1 MSQYHF
7 DAAGGARVHAPVII
21 KRKSCNIQPFQKKSM
36 PRKARVTRKKTT
48 AANDAFEVQLDR
60 RSDAGPEVPAD
71 SESNAV
77 APTESES
84 NAVAPTESE
93 SNAVAP
99 TESESNAVAPAEPE
113 SNPVA
118 APAEP
123 ESNPV
128 AAPAEAVAQTASE
141 IMPTVANPDAEPELR
156 DGQVHVIMG
165 LLATLQGCIN
175 ALQDRVRLLEL
186 NSESGPRERVV
197 FTEEYRR
204 LLDKIKSKPIA
215 TMNVETLKRLL
226 TMCD

>member
-93 SNAVAP
+93 SNAV
-99 TESESNAVAPAEPE
+99 
-113 SNPVA
+113 

>member
-71 SESNAV
+71 
-77 APTESES
+77 SES